1 MRAAVAAPTHQLP
14 ERAHAPPWPQRGGQH
29 AASLTQKELSCAT
42 HVTRRCPLGSSPESD
57 MPMASMALAIVFAVY
72 IPPQAPAPQPLLL
85 LSCAQ
90 HTWGGQ
96 GSDPQPAPERL
107 QLTRSRGRAFVYCVV

>member
-1 MRAAVAAPTHQLP
+1 MGCEDETENVMRAAVAAPTHQLP

-57 MPMASMALAIVFAVY
+57 MHMASEK
-72 IPPQAPAPQPLLL
+72 PK
-85 LSCAQ
+85 
-90 HTWGGQ
+90 
-96 GSDPQPAPERL
+96 R
-107 QLTRSRGRAFVYCVV
+107 R